1 MDRKI
6 GILAYGSLI
15 EDPGNDLESIIIE
28 RIACET
34 PFAVEY
40 GRKSASRGDAPTL
53 IPVESGGSKVNGF
66 ILILDKKT
74 TISEAEN
81 LLWRRETRQSDL
93 SKKYV
98 KKENPGINTVQ
109 VKSIRY
115 FMGVDTVLYTSI
127 GSNLDQITPEI
138 LAGLAIKSILG
149 SSGAAGLD
157 GVRYLLQAKK
167 NNIITPL
174 TSSYESL
181 IITHANASTL
191 VEAIAILDAQ
201 RKNLASNLK

>member
-15 EDPGNDLESIIIE
+15 DDPGNELESIIIE

-40 GRKSASRGDAPTL
+40 ARKSASRGDAPTL
-53 IPVESGGSKVNGF
+53 IPVESGGAKVNGF
-66 ILILDKKT
+66 ILVLDKKI

-81 LLWRRETRQSDL
+81 LLWRRETRQSDQ
-93 SKKYV
+93 SKKYI
-98 KKENPGINTVQ
+98 KRDNPGTNSVQ

-115 FMGVDTVLYTSI
+115 FKGVDSVLYTSI
-127 GSNLDQITPEI
+127 GSNLEQITPEI
-138 LAGLAIKSILG
+138 LTGLAIKSILG
-149 SSGAAGLD
+149 RSGAEGLD

-181 IITHANASTL
+181 IITHANAGTL
-191 VEAIAILDAQ
+191 DEAIAILDAQ
-201 RKNLASNLK
+201 RKNVASNLK